1 MVILIP
7 SLLFLARRSRY
18 YYQHVWSTIWVF
30 APVVVVVGVG
40 LLARLSWLNRL
51 ESIPRQRL
59 FLTLSVTAA
68 CSLIQFPFSNTIYFC
83 YIAPLVLL
91 SITAVVSLMDPP
103 PRLAVVGMMCFC
115 FVYVVFDLTP
125 GFVYHLGTEYAP
137 DTQTVRLSMPRAGGL
152 RVTAASA
159 GEYEA
164 LNSLVHQHARGEYI
178 LAKPDSP
185 EVYFLSGFRDP
196 TGIFFDFYEDPS
208 GRTERALAVIDSHNI
223 NLVVLNHR
231 PPFAGPIAD
240 DLKNALEREFPN
252 RADAG
257 DFEVRWKP

>member
-1 MVILIP
+1 
-7 SLLFLARRSRY
+7 
-18 YYQHVWSTIWVF
+18 
-30 APVVVVVGVG
+30 
-40 LLARLSWLNRL
+40 
-51 ESIPRQRL
+51 
-59 FLTLSVTAA
+59 
-68 CSLIQFPFSNTIYFC
+68 
-83 YIAPLVLL
+83 
-91 SITAVVSLMDPP
+91 VVSSMDPA
-103 PRLAVVGMMCFC
+103 PRLAVAGMMCFC
-115 FVYVVFDLTP
+115 LVYVVFDLTP
-125 GFVYHLGTEYAP
+125 GFVYHLGAEYAP
-137 DTQTVRLSMPRAGGL
+137 DIQKVRLSMPRAGGL

-164 LNSLVHQHARGEYI
+164 LNNLIHEHARGEYI

-208 GRTERALAVIDSHNI
+208 GRTQRALSVIDSHNV
-223 NLVVLNHR
+223 NLVVLNHH

-240 DLKNALEREFPN
+240 DLKTALKREFPN